1 MSNSKS
7 PPAEPG
13 VYPILIINT
22 GRMFHLFYYSNPRL
36 FFYEDIKED
45 NMLESEDT
53 YLILEQTQ
61 IKDGRS
67 ARCPWDSES
76 KLCGRISGKW
86 AGFDIHGIRITDYFF
101 LLFVLHHRKVTIQS
115 PLHKP
120 RSYSGIDP
128 FQRQGPWDGTWPQSW
143 AGGPWPP
150 FAPVRS

>member
-1 MSNSKS
+1 MSNGNSMR
-7 PPAEPG
+7 PCFFNFQRAFFCVFNQQAIIVP
-13 VYPILIINT
+13 LIQ
-22 GRMFHLFYYSNPRL
+22 
-36 FFYEDIKED
+36 EDIKED

-61 IKDGRS
+61 NKDGRS

-86 AGFDIHGIRITDYFF
+86 AGFDIHGIRITGYFF

-115 PLHKP
+115 PLHRP
-120 RSYSGIDP
+120 RSYSGIGP

-143 AGGPWPP
+143 AGGPWPS